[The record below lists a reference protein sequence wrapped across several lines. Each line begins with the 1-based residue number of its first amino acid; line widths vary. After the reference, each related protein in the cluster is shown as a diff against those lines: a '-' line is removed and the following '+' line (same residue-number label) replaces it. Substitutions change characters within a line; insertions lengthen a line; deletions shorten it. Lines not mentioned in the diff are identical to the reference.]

1 MECAGSHATPRRSKT
16 RFDPWRGHLVFDAGA
31 RRPGNRLQ
39 PGPSGF
45 RLPPASLLYA
55 IPQQDFEEITGAKKE
70 RCRPGQRR
78 TPFRP
83 HRRRLAMCV
92 PCMGSDEGRYRAWLA
107 QWVEHQTMNLAV
119 TGSTPVPT
127 PRAEHPLLDAKAST
141 MKPDGG
147 GRSYGRPTTR
157 VGASSRWSLDDR
169 LCAGSQDEPGKMVLT
184 CRWQHIWMPCSTWIP
199 LRPAFGTAAG
209 NAGRHAVGA
218 MVLTVKS
225 LAEAAADRSVC
236 RCSNA
241 LRTRMCDRLTS
252 RHLTAFCPVLE
263 TRKEEDR

>member
-1 MECAGSHATPRRSKT
+1 
-16 RFDPWRGHLVFDAGA
+16 
-31 RRPGNRLQ
+31 
-39 PGPSGF
+39 
-45 RLPPASLLYA
+45 
-55 IPQQDFEEITGAKKE
+55 
-70 RCRPGQRR
+70 
-78 TPFRP
+78 
-83 HRRRLAMCV
+83 
-92 PCMGSDEGRYRAWLA
+92 MGSDEGRYRAWLA

-147 GRSYGRPTTR
+147 GRSYGWPMTR
-157 VGASSRWSLDDR
+157 VGASSRRSLDDR
-169 LCAGSQDEPGKMVLT
+169 LCAGSQDEPGKMVLP

-225 LAEAAADRSVC
+225 LAEAAADRSAC